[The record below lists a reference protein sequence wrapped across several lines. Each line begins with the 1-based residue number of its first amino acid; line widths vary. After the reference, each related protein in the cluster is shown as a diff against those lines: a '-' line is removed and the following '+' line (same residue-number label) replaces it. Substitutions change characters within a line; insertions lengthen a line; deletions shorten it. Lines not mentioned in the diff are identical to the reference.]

1 MGAGFYIYLAWGR
14 PTHPLHHWWHMW
26 HIGATPV
33 SKLGGASSLI
43 LGSQVSLRVH
53 YCKRD
58 EVYFTTLRQQNNG
71 RQNGLI
77 SRMLFSD
84 LGKIMVNKVPFVG
97 LRGGDCP
104 NRPLGPAPD
113 VACIISF
120 ILWRCRESHNIVC
133 STAHIRNKL
142 YGKMYSSSGVGG
154 GGAGSAS
161 AHTKVL
167 ICWKSGQNPWKS
179 VENPWKSGQNLWKSE
194 QKPYVCR

>member
-1 MGAGFYIYLAWGR
+1 
-14 PTHPLHHWWHMW
+14 MW

-97 LRGGDCP
+97 LRGGRSPPWTCP
-104 NRPLGPAPD
+104 WCGMYH
-113 VACIISF
+113 IIYIVWQNVF
-120 ILWRCRESHNIVC
+120 IQWCRRRGCRECKRTPKSFDLLK
-133 STAHIRNKL
+133 IRAKSLKIRAKSLKIWAKSLKIWAKSLKIRTKAL
-142 YGKMYSSSGVGG
+142 YM
-154 GGAGSAS
+154 
-161 AHTKVL
+161 
-167 ICWKSGQNPWKS
+167 
-179 VENPWKSGQNLWKSE
+179 
-194 QKPYVCR
+194 